1 VVGSLAIPRPGAA
14 RQGPPT
20 FMHAAHANQQVPPHS
35 DWKQLPSAAEDVSR
49 RLGSLLR
56 NDARGAQ
63 ASHTGVISLETVAE
77 MLKTSISTI
86 EFVVEH
92 ARYRQSGDRR
102 FQIEGDGVRATN
114 RPMKSWWGTA
124 HIVAANAQVA
134 AGCNGTEQG
143 SADIGPNADI
153 SGQEDE
159 VELAMS
165 SPDVDVKQ
173 EPEDGG
179 PRAQV

>member
-1 VVGSLAIPRPGAA
+1 
-14 RQGPPT
+14 
-20 FMHAAHANQQVPPHS
+20 M
-35 DWKQLPSAAEDVSR
+35 
-49 RLGSLLR
+49 
-56 NDARGAQ
+56 
-63 ASHTGVISLETVAE
+63 ISLGTVAE

-124 HIVAANAQVA
+124 HIVAATAQVA

-143 SADIGPNADI
+143 SADIGPNADL

-159 VELAMS
+159 IELVMS

-173 EPEDGG
+173 EPEDEG